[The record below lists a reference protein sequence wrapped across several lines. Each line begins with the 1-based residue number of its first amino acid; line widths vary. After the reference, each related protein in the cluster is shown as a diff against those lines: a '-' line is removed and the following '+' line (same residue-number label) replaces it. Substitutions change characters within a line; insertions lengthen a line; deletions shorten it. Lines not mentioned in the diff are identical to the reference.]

1 MANTK
6 KMTREER
13 KAAKRK
19 ARGELKSTF
28 IKFTKKQ
35 VTEFRGKIKGGIKGF
50 LLGTNQENE

>member
-13 KAAKRK
+13 KAAKRT
-19 ARGELKSTF
+19 ARGELKKAF
-28 IKFTKKQ
+28 LKFSKKQ
-35 VTEFRGKIKGGIKGF
+35 VAEFRGKIKGGIKGF